1 LIGPGEEHSGAV
13 NPPCLFGLL
22 AIPYGF
28 SNAVGTILMPFL
40 LRRQGVPVDR
50 IAGIVALA
58 LLPTVWS
65 FLYAP
70 VVDLGLRR
78 KTWLLMASAT
88 VAVCS
93 FGAVSMLPVSLT
105 LLTVLLFAATAV
117 SGLIST
123 ACGALMTALRTD
135 LRGQAG
141 GWYNAGNLGGGAVGG
156 GLVIWLAD
164 RLSLAGLG
172 ASVAAIMFL
181 PMLTALL
188 IQESARA
195 RVPFIPQMTH
205 MIRDM
210 WEVLKSPRT
219 LTGLIFFLSPVGS
232 AAVSNLISGVGP
244 DYHSPDSEVIWVMGI
259 AGGLLCALGSL
270 IGGYVCSRMNR
281 MVAYTL
287 AGGLCSIFAIYL
299 GFAPRTAFTYGAG
312 YTGYALAAGFAYAVF
327 TALVLDVVGARKHAA
342 GTAYA
347 LLVASGNLPIS
358 LMTWLDGAGYQKW
371 GARGLMGVDALANGG
386 GGLLLLVV
394 AYYSRR
400 FWRE

>member
-1 LIGPGEEHSGAV
+1 MNPTS
-13 NPPCLFGLL
+13 NPPWLFGLL

-28 SNAVGTILMPFL
+28 SNAVTTILMPFL

-50 IAGIVALA
+50 IAGIVAVA
-58 LLPTVWS
+58 MIPTVWS

-70 VVDLGLRR
+70 VVDLGMRR
-78 KTWLLMASAT
+78 KTWLLLASAT
-88 VAVCS
+88 VAASS
-93 FGAVSMLPVSLT
+93 FGAVLMLPVSLPF
-105 LLTVLLFAATAV
+105 LTVLLFIAAAV

-123 ACGALMTALRTD
+123 ACGALMTTLSTEV
-135 LRGQAG
+135 RGQGG

-164 RLSLAGLG
+164 RMTLPLLG

-181 PMLTALL
+181 PMLSALL
-188 IQESARA
+188 IRESARG
-195 RVPFIPQMTH
+195 RVEVLPQLKNML
-205 MIRDM
+205 RDM

-244 DYHSPDSEVIWVMGI
+244 DYHASDNEVMWVAGL

-270 IGGYVCSRMNR
+270 IGGYVSSRMNR

-287 AGGLCSIFAIYL
+287 AGGLCAVWALYMGL
-299 GFAPRTAFTYGAG
+299 ARHTALTYGVG
-312 YTGYALAAGFAYAVF
+312 YSGYAVAAGFAYAVF
-327 TALVLDVVGARKHAA
+327 TALVLDVIGERKHAA
-342 GTAYA
+342 GTAYS

-358 LMTWLDGAGYQKW
+358 MMTWVDGIGYQKW
-371 GARGLMGVDALANGG
+371 GVKGLMGVDAVANGG
-386 GGLLLLVV
+386 GALVLLAV

-400 FWRE
+400 FWRRDASAGA